1 MRVTVRNCRK
11 SRYHRFEIRYLLTRA
26 APIVVTTRQA
36 TLYSTPMPP
45 RVITPVQTRPR
56 RRLGLAADEPA
67 RPLDAATD
75 FAQWVQL
82 QLDGPVLRYSARLL
96 LLQEAQRRNLGRF
109 EANLIIAGVLHRA
122 GMAQEYEMRPRRS
135 EWLAPLLTFVI
146 LQSTLL
152 LGAWW
157 VLA

>member
-1 MRVTVRNCRK
+1 
-11 SRYHRFEIRYLLTRA
+11 
-26 APIVVTTRQA
+26 
-36 TLYSTPMPP
+36 MPP
-45 RVITPVQTRPR
+45 RVITPVQIRPR
-56 RRLGLAADEPA
+56 RRPALAADEPA

-82 QLDGPVLRYSARLL
+82 QRDGPVLRYSARLV
-96 LLQEAQRRNLGRF
+96 LLQEAQRRGLGRF

-122 GMAQEYEMRPRRS
+122 GMAQEYEMRPRRA

>member
-1 MRVTVRNCRK
+1 
-11 SRYHRFEIRYLLTRA
+11 
-26 APIVVTTRQA
+26 
-36 TLYSTPMPP
+36 MPP
-45 RVITPVQTRPR
+45 RVITQVQTRPR

-67 RPLDAATD
+67 RPLDAATE

-96 LLQEAQRRNLGRF
+96 LLEEAQRRRLGRF

-122 GMAQEYEMRPRRS
+122 GMAQEYAMRPRRA
-135 EWLAPLLTFVI
+135 EWLAPVLTFVI

>member
-1 MRVTVRNCRK
+1 
-11 SRYHRFEIRYLLTRA
+11 
-26 APIVVTTRQA
+26 
-36 TLYSTPMPP
+36 MPP

-67 RPLDAATD
+67 RPLDAATE

-82 QLDGPVLRYSARLL
+82 QLDGPVLRYSARLV
-96 LLQEAQRRNLGRF
+96 LLQEAQRRGLGRF

-122 GMAQEYEMRPRRS
+122 GMAQEYEMRPQS
-135 EWLAPLLTFVI
+135 AQWLAPLMTFVVV
-146 LQSTLL
+146 QSALL